1 MKKILIIED
10 DQIVGNIYRNKLR
23 VEGYTV
29 ELALDGDTGYELL
42 NSFEPDALITDLVL
56 PKSTGV
62 EFIRKMRSEP
72 RFSKTPII
80 VLSNTYLTN
89 MVQDAWKAGA
99 TKCLCKS
106 SCTPKQVIEA
116 IRTVL
121 ASSPPSPAVSSTAS
135 RSASTSIATEPAS
148 SPATRPAAAAQP
160 ATQMSDREFLDDL
173 RKSFIVTLPETLT
186 TFRTLI
192 KNLTKADNE
201 TTRVTQARE
210 LYRRTRTLTGN
221 AGVAGLACI
230 AQLTDAL
237 EALLKELCE
246 KPANFNPSTLRTVA
260 SAVDFLGW
268 LFDRATLP
276 GADVITEARV
286 LVVDDELL
294 SRRAITFALDKAKLK
309 SISAEDPT
317 VALKLVTENPF
328 DLIFLDV
335 DMPGM
340 TGFELCTKIRAL
352 SRHWKTPVIFVTS
365 LTGFETRANSTMSGG
380 NDFIA
385 KPFIFVELSVKALV
399 YVIRARMESQPRP
412 ATVAP
417 TPALAAR

>member
-10 DQIVGNIYRNKLR
+10 DLIVGNIYRNKLR

-29 ELALDGDTGYELL
+29 ELAMDGDTGYELL
-42 NSFEPDALITDLVL
+42 NDFEPDALITDLVL

-62 EFIRKMRSEP
+62 EFIRKMRSDP
-72 RFSKTPII
+72 KFSKTPII

-89 MVQDAWKAGA
+89 MVQEAWKAGA

-121 ASSPPSPAVSSTAS
+121 AVNQPASAPPSTAS
-135 RSASTSIATEPAS
+135 KSSHSNITSK
-148 SPATRPAAAAQP
+148 PATPPAIPNAATRQTTAQI
-160 ATQMSDREFLDDL
+160 SDQEFMDDL
-173 RKSFIVTLPETLT
+173 RNSFILTLPETLT
-186 TFRTLI
+186 TLRTLI
-192 KNLTKADNE
+192 KNLTKAENE
-201 TTRVTQARE
+201 TARLTQARE

-246 KPANFNPSTLRTVA
+246 KPSNFNPSTLRTVTN
-260 SAVDFLGW
+260 AVDFIGW
-268 LFDRATLP
+268 LFDRAAST
-276 GADVITEARV
+276 GADVLAEARV

-309 SISAEDPT
+309 SISAEDPA
-317 VALKLVTENPF
+317 VALKLVTENSF
-328 DLIFLDV
+328 DLILLDV

-340 TGFELCTKIRAL
+340 TGFELCTRIRGL
-352 SRHWKTPVIFVTS
+352 SRHRKTPVIFVTS

-385 KPFIFVELSVKALV
+385 KPFLFVELSVKALV

-412 ATVAP
+412 ASVAP
-417 TPALAAR
+417 APALAAR